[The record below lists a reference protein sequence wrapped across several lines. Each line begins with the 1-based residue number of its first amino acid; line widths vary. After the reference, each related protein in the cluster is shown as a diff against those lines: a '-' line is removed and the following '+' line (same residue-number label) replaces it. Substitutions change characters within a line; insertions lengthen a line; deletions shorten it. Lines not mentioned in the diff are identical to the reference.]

1 MRALTGQTGLS
12 DRAGEVLML
21 DMARRLDLWLGT
33 TLGRPYHALL
43 GLGIVLEIVQHI
55 REFAEKSFGGLGVA
69 KTVLA
74 IILFLA
80 LFVHQVGELSEH
92 SERRRHR

>member
-1 MRALTGQTGLS
+1 
-12 DRAGEVLML
+12 
-21 DMARRLDLWLGT
+21 MARRLDLWLGA

-43 GLGIVLEIVQHI
+43 GFGIVLEIVQHI
-55 REFAEKSFGGLGVA
+55 REFAEKSFDGLGVV

-80 LFVHQVGELSEH
+80 LLIHQVGELSERA
-92 SERRRHR
+92 EARRNR